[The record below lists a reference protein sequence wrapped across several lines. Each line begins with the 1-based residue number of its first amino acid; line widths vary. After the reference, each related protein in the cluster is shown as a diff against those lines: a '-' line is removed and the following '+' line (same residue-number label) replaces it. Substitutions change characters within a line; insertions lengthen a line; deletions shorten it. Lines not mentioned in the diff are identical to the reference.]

1 MNRTE
6 LLKTLD
12 NRIGAHLAGL
22 LSGLLPHQSAKATQ
36 NAPQRILLIRPGGIG
51 DAALLAP
58 SLLALRQHWP
68 DAHLDV
74 LAERRNAAVFDLCPS
89 VAQCY
94 CYDQPADWLRFTR
107 LRYDLIIDSEQS
119 HYLSALVARL
129 LPAACRCGFA
139 SNSRARLFAVP
150 VSYDQ
155 ADYEIDSFYHLLDAL
170 AIPRP
175 PQPAIPFLQ
184 IPAAAAAQARPF
196 LPPEAS
202 YPLIA
207 LFPGASIFE
216 KRWPAK
222 HFGQLVQQGSAQ
234 GWRFVVVGGPQDR
247 PAADAIAADNRVVNL
262 AGRLQLAATAAVL
275 QRCAALVTG
284 DSGLLHLAVGLGTP
298 TVSLFGTS
306 STKKWAPPSFP
317 HCVINHRLPCS
328 PCSVFG
334 STPPCPYQARCI
346 QEITAEEVFQALTD
360 LLAKRQT
367 AGTSARHL
375 SSRLT
380 VAYLASNSD
389 WTSSYTRSQ
398 LCPSA

>member
-1 MNRTE
+1 MNHTE

-12 NRIGAHLAGL
+12 NRVGPHLAGL
-22 LSGLLPHQSAKATQ
+22 LSGLLPRQSAKAPGI
-36 NAPQRILLIRPGGIG
+36 APQRLLLIRPGGIG

-68 DAHLDV
+68 DARLDI

-94 CYDQPADWLRFTR
+94 CYDRLADWLRFTR
-107 LRYDLIIDSEQS
+107 QRYDLIIDSEQS

-139 SNSRARLFAVP
+139 SNSRAKLFAVP
-150 VSYDQ
+150 VPYHQ

-175 PQPAIPFLQ
+175 AQPVIPFLQ
-184 IPAAAAAQARPF
+184 IPATAAAQARPF
-196 LPPEAS
+196 LPPEAAR
-202 YPLIA
+202 PLVA

-222 HFGQLVQQGSAQ
+222 HFRQLVQQGSAQ
-234 GWRFVVVGGPQDR
+234 GWHFAVVGGPQDS
-247 PAADAIAADNRVVNL
+247 PAANAIAVNNRVVNL
-262 AGRLQLAATAAVL
+262 AGRLPLAATAAVL
-275 QRCAALVTG
+275 QRCDALVSG

-306 STKKWAPPSFP
+306 STKKWAPHNFP
-317 HCVINHRLPCS
+317 HRVIDHCLPCS
-328 PCSVFG
+328 PCSIFG
-334 STPPCPYQARCI
+334 SVPPCPHQARCI

-360 LLAKRQT
+360 LLTEK
-367 AGTSARHL
+367 
-375 SSRLT
+375 
-380 VAYLASNSD
+380 
-389 WTSSYTRSQ
+389 
-398 LCPSA
+398 

>member
-12 NRIGAHLAGL
+12 NRIGTHLAGL
-22 LSGLLPHQSAKATQ
+22 LSWLLPHQSAKATQ

-68 DAHLDV
+68 DARLDI

-94 CYDQPADWLRFTR
+94 CYDRPADWLRFTR
-107 LRYDLIIDSEQS
+107 QRYDLIIDSEQS

-129 LPAACRCGFA
+129 LPADCRCGFA

-150 VSYDQ
+150 VPYDQ

-184 IPAAAAAQARPF
+184 IPAAAAAQTRPF

-207 LFPGASIFE
+207 LFPGASIAQR
-216 KRWPAK
+216 RWPAQR
-222 HFGQLVQQGSAQ
+222 FRQLVQQGNAQ
-234 GWRFVVVGGPQDR
+234 GWHFAVVGGPQDK
-247 PAADAIAADNRVVNL
+247 PAADAIAANNNRVINL
-262 AGRLQLAATAAVL
+262 AGQLPLAATAAVL
-275 QRCAALVTG
+275 QQCAALVSG

-298 TVSLFGTS
+298 TVALFGPGIAA
-306 STKKWAPPSFP
+306 KWAPRGSR
-317 HCVINHRLPCS
+317 HRIINHQLTCS
-328 PCSVFG
+328 PCTRFG
-334 STPPCPYQARCI
+334 TTPPCPHQARCI

-360 LLAKRQT
+360 LLAKR
-367 AGTSARHL
+367 
-375 SSRLT
+375 
-380 VAYLASNSD
+380 
-389 WTSSYTRSQ
+389 
-398 LCPSA
+398 